1 MTTPRVLIVDDQE
14 LFRSGLAGL
23 LREDARVEVVG
34 EAGEGARAAELAAT
48 LAPDVVL
55 MDLRI
60 PGIDGVEATR
70 LILGERP
77 DARILILSG
86 FGADSFV
93 VQALKAGASGYLLKD
108 AGVEAIVSSI
118 LAVAAGENVL
128 AQKVAKRVLEMV
140 TSMPKQLYDGLTERE
155 IEVLRLLARGLA
167 NKQIAY
173 RLRVSEKTVRNH
185 ISNMYR
191 KLGISDRTQAVLYAV
206 RTGLIEA

>member
-1 MTTPRVLIVDDQE
+1 
-14 LFRSGLAGL
+14 
-23 LREDARVEVVG
+23 
-34 EAGEGARAAELAAT
+34 
-48 LAPDVVL
+48 
-55 MDLRI
+55 
-60 PGIDGVEATR
+60 
-70 LILGERP
+70 
-77 DARILILSG
+77 
-86 FGADSFV
+86 
-93 VQALKAGASGYLLKD
+93 
-108 AGVEAIVSSI
+108 
-118 LAVAAGENVL
+118 
-128 AQKVAKRVLEMV
+128 MV

>member
-1 MTTPRVLIVDDQE
+1 MRAPTVLIVDDQE

-23 LREDARVEVVG
+23 LKEDGRVEVIG
-34 EAGEGARAAELAAT
+34 QAADGRKAAEMVGA

-55 MDLRI
+55 MDLRM
-60 PGIDGVEATR
+60 PGVDGVEATR
-70 LILGERP
+70 LILADSP
-77 DARILILSG
+77 DAKVLVLSSY
-86 FGADSFV
+86 GADSFV
-93 VQALKAGASGYLLKD
+93 VQALKAGADGYLLKD
-108 AGVEAIVSSI
+108 AGVDAIASSI
-118 LAVAAGENVL
+118 LAVAAGESVF
-128 AQKVAKRVLEMV
+128 ARTVAKRVLEML

-155 IEVLRLLARGLA
+155 VEVLRLVASGLA